1 MLVSDLIYYKDGEGN
16 IMSSGY
22 KVNSIL
28 LKTNTPVMETLS
40 KKYENL
46 AVPCGLYY
54 FNKPYSPFIN
64 IGGNNDND
72 SDIDDNDDVVNDDD
86 DNDDVDNND
95 VVNDDDDV
103 VNDDDDND
111 DVVNDDDENITSYN
125 DETNIINGGKNI
137 ISNDLYEKL
146 LEMVK
151 INKKI
156 NKTKKNNKS
165 KSKKVKKTKKNN

>member
-1 MLVSDLIYYKDGEGN
+1 MLVNDLVYYKDGEGN

-54 FNKPYSPFIN
+54 FNEPYSPFIN
-64 IGGNNDND
+64 TGGNNDND
-72 SDIDDNDDVVNDDD
+72 SDNNS
-86 DNDDVDNND
+86 DNNSD
-95 VVNDDDDV
+95 SNI
-103 VNDDDDND
+103 DDND

>member
-1 MLVSDLIYYKDGEGN
+1 MLVSDLVYYKDEEGN
-16 IMSSGY
+16 VMSSGY

-28 LKTNTPVMETLS
+28 LKSNTPVMETLS

-54 FNKPYSPFIN
+54 FNKPYNPFIN
-64 IGGNNDND
+64 IGGNNND
-72 SDIDDNDDVVNDDD
+72 SDNYENHDDNDNDDNDDNNDNDDD
-86 DNDDVDNND
+86 DND
-95 VVNDDDDV
+95 
-103 VNDDDDND
+103 
-111 DVVNDDDENITSYN
+111 N
-125 DETNIINGGKNI
+125 DEESINVINGGKNI

-156 NKTKKNNKS
+156 NKTKKKNKS

>member
-46 AVPCGLYY
+46 AVTCGLYY

-86 DNDDVDNND
+86 D
-95 VVNDDDDV
+95 VVNDDDD
-103 VNDDDDND
+103 
-111 DVVNDDDENITSYN
+111 NITSYN

-165 KSKKVKKTKKNN
+165 KSKKVN

>member
-1 MLVSDLIYYKDGEGN
+1 MLVNDLVYYKDGEGN

-28 LKTNTPVMETLS
+28 LKSNTPIMETLS

-54 FNKPYSPFIN
+54 FNKHYHSFIN
-64 IGGNNDND
+64 IGGNNNDND
-72 SDIDDNDDVVNDDD
+72 SDNDNDNDS
-86 DNDDVDNND
+86 DNDNDNSNDNSNDNDNNT
-95 VVNDDDDV
+95 N
-103 VNDDDDND
+103 NK
-111 DVVNDDDENITSYN
+111 DEESI
-125 DETNIINGGKNI
+125 NIINGGKNI

-151 INKKI
+151 INKKV
-156 NKTKKNNKS
+156 NKTKKINKS
-165 KSKKVKKTKKNN
+165 KSKIKKVKKTKKNN

>member
-72 SDIDDNDDVVNDDD
+72 SDSDSDIDDNDDVVNDDD
-86 DNDDVDNND
+86 DNDDV
-95 VVNDDDDV
+95 

-111 DVVNDDDENITSYN
+111 DDDNDDDENITSYN

-151 INKKI
+151 VNKKI

>member
-64 IGGNNDND
+64 TGGNNDND
-72 SDIDDNDDVVNDDD
+72 SDNNS
-86 DNDDVDNND
+86 DNNSD
-95 VVNDDDDV
+95 SNI
-103 VNDDDDND
+103 DDND

>member
-64 IGGNNDND
+64 IGGNNNDNGNDYND
-72 SDIDDNDDVVNDDD
+72 SDDNNGNDYNDSDDNNGNDYNDSDDSNGNDY
-86 DNDDVDNND
+86 NDSDDNND
-95 VVNDDDDV
+95 EIKN
-103 VNDDDDND
+103 
-111 DVVNDDDENITSYN
+111 T
-125 DETNIINGGKNI
+125 INGGKNI

>member
-1 MLVSDLIYYKDGEGN
+1 MLVNDLVYYKDGEGN

-28 LKTNTPVMETLS
+28 LKSNTPIMETLS

-54 FNKPYSPFIN
+54 FNKHYHSFIN
-64 IGGNNDND
+64 IGGNNNDND
-72 SDIDDNDDVVNDDD
+72 SDNDNDNDS
-86 DNDDVDNND
+86 DNDNDNSNDNNT
-95 VVNDDDDV
+95 N
-103 VNDDDDND
+103 NK
-111 DVVNDDDENITSYN
+111 DEESI
-125 DETNIINGGKNI
+125 NIINGGKNI

-156 NKTKKNNKS
+156 NKPKKNNKS

>member
-1 MLVSDLIYYKDGEGN
+1 MLVNDLVYYKDGEGN

-28 LKTNTPVMETLS
+28 LKNNTPIMETLS

-46 AVPCGLYY
+46 AVPCGLFYSD
-54 FNKPYSPFIN
+54 KPYIPFIN
-64 IGGNNDND
+64 IGGNNNDSDND
-72 SDIDDNDDVVNDDD
+72 SDN
-86 DNDDVDNND
+86 DNNNIYENFT
-95 VVNDDDDV
+95 NDKDEDEDK
-103 VNDDDDND
+103 DKDEDEDED
-111 DVVNDDDENITSYN
+111 KDEDEDENE
-125 DETNIINGGKNI
+125 DEESINIMNGGKNI

-156 NKTKKNNKS
+156 NKTKKINKS
-165 KSKKVKKTKKNN
+165 KSKIKKVKKTKKTKKNN

>member
-72 SDIDDNDDVVNDDD
+72 SDIDDNDDVVN
-86 DNDDVDNND
+86 N
-95 VVNDDDDV
+95 DDDV

>member
-72 SDIDDNDDVVNDDD
+72 SDID
-86 DNDDVDNND
+86 
-95 VVNDDDDV
+95 DDDDV

>member
-72 SDIDDNDDVVNDDD
+72 SDSDSDIDDNDDVVNDDD
-86 DNDDVDNND
+86 DNDDV
-95 VVNDDDDV
+95 

-111 DVVNDDDENITSYN
+111 DDDNDDDENITSYN